1 MHEQEGEVNIQNKI
15 NTIVT
20 KKELAPT
27 IKLFEVF
34 APLVARKAK
43 PGQFI
48 ILRIGEKGERIP
60 LTIADFDAQKG
71 TITIIFQEVGKTT
84 KLLGLLKEGDRI
96 SDFMGPLGNP
106 TKIEKY
112 GRVVCIGGGVGAASL
127 PLKAKALGEAG
138 NEVISIIGAR
148 TKELLIL
155 EEELQKT
162 SDELYITTDDGSK
175 GHHGFVTDILKKLID
190 ERKNIDLVITVG
202 PVIMMKAVANVT
214 RPHNIRTMASLNP
227 IMVDGT
233 GMCGSCRVR
242 VDGETK
248 FTCVDGPEF
257 DAHRIDFDHLMTRLQ
272 RYLTEEKLS
281 LERAGMG

>member
-1 MHEQEGEVNIQNKI
+1 M
-15 NTIVT
+15 NTIIN

-27 IKLFEVF
+27 VKLFEVF
-34 APLVARKAK
+34 APLVAKKAK

-48 ILRIGEKGERIP
+48 ILRIDEKGERIP
-60 LTIADFDAQKG
+60 LTIADFDVQKG

-84 KLLGLLKEGDRI
+84 KRLGNLNEGDQI
-96 SDFMGPLGNP
+96 LDFAGPLGNP
-106 TKIEKY
+106 IEIKRY
-112 GRVVCIGGGVGAASL
+112 GRVVCIGGGVGAASIY
-127 PLKAKALGEAG
+127 LKVKELAKAR
-138 NEVISIIGAR
+138 NKVISIIGAR

-155 EEELQKT
+155 EEELQKI

-175 GHHGFVTDILKKLID
+175 GHHGFVTDILQKLID
-190 ERKNIDLVITVG
+190 ERKNIDLVEAVG

-214 RPHNIRTMASLNP
+214 RPHNIRTIVSLNP

-257 DAHRIDFDHLMTRLQ
+257 DAHGVDFDHLMTRLQ
-272 RYLTEEKLS
+272 RYLTEEKLA
-281 LERAGMG
+281 LVLG

>member
-1 MHEQEGEVNIQNKI
+1 M
-15 NTIVT
+15 T

-34 APLVARKAK
+34 APLVAKKAK

-48 ILRIGEKGERIP
+48 ILRIDEKGERIP

-84 KLLGLLKEGDRI
+84 KLLGLLNEGDCI

-112 GRVVCIGGGVGAASL
+112 GRVVCVGGGVGVASI

-138 NEVISIIGAR
+138 NEIISIIGAR

-155 EEELQKT
+155 EEELQKI

-190 ERKNIDLVITVG
+190 ERKNIDLVVTVG

-214 RPHNIRTMASLNP
+214 RPHNIRTIASLNP

-242 VDGETK
+242 VDGRTQ

-257 DAHRIDFDHLMTRLQ
+257 DAHRVDFDHLMTRLQ

-281 LERAGMG
+281 LDGAGLG